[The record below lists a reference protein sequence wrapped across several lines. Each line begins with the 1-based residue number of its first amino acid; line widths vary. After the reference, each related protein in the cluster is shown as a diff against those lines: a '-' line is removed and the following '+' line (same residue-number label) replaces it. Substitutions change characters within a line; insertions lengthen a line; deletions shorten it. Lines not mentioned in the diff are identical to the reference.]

1 MTELAPFDP
10 SHLDG
15 LEAQEAQRGTFP
27 AGDPAYALSL
37 IKAGPCWSVFV
48 GGRVVACGGLCAQW
62 EGRAVAWAIISEGA
76 PLVAVT
82 RSAIHVLGLP
92 GIPRRVEC
100 FVDVS
105 FQEGIRWAEMLGFQR
120 EGLMRAF
127 SPDGRDHLLFA
138 RVV

>member
-1 MTELAPFDP
+1 MTDLVPFEP
-10 SHLDG
+10 AHLDL
-15 LEAQEAQRGTFP
+15 LEVQDAQRGTFP
-27 AGDPAYALSL
+27 VGDPAYALSL

-48 GGRVVACGGLCAQW
+48 GGRVVACGGLCIQW
-62 EGRAVAWAIISEGA
+62 EGRGVAWAIISEGA

-82 RSAIHVLGLP
+82 KSVIHVLGLP

-127 SPDGRDHLLFA
+127 SPDGRDHVLFS

>member
-1 MTELAPFDP
+1 MTSLVPFEPD
-10 SHLDG
+10 HLDR
-15 LEAQEAQRGTFP
+15 LDIQDAQRGTFP

-48 GGRVVACGGLCAQW
+48 GDSVVACGGLCIQW
-62 EGRAVAWAIISEGA
+62 EGRGVAWAIISKGA
-76 PLVAVT
+76 PLVPVT
-82 RSAIHVLGLP
+82 RSVLHVLNQH

-105 FQEGIRWAEMLGFQR
+105 FREGVRWAEMLGFQR